1 MLTLENIVKIYGKGE
16 NKTEALRG
24 ISLQVKDGEM
34 LAVMGTSGSGKSTLL
49 NVIGCMDAF
58 DSGEYFFNDT
68 AVHKLRG
75 GAGHRFRKQHIGF
88 VFQQFALMNQYTVY
102 ENVELPLCIKNYPA
116 RERKKRV
123 MEALEQMGIANLAKK
138 LPPKLSGGQQQR
150 CAIARAVAAGNELL
164 LADEPTGALD
174 KKTSGDIMDILE
186 ALHRDGKTVI
196 VVTHDSHVADRADR
210 ILQMEDGRI
219 VEGC

>member
-1 MLTLENIVKIYGKGE
+1 MLTLQNIVKTYGKGE

-49 NVIGCMDAF
+49 NVIGCMDSF
-58 DSGEYFFNDT
+58 DSGEYFFNDI
-68 AVHKLRG
+68 AVHELRS
-75 GAGHRFRKQHIGF
+75 GARHRFRKQHIGF

-123 MEALEQMGIANLAKK
+123 MEALEQMGIADLSKK
-138 LPPKLSGGQQQR
+138 LPTKLSGGQQQR

-196 VVTHDSHVADRADR
+196 IVTHDSHVADRADR

-219 VEGC
+219 VENC